1 MYKFWTKKEIE
12 LLKQSYPISKQ
23 EAFDLFPNRTWDAI
37 QKKANR
43 LGLTKTYGY
52 QFDNVKQAVLHVLQQ
67 VKVPIL
73 DKKLIKCVQPLVG
86 EKVRKATLRTAI
98 SQLGSQGYDIKE
110 IIRGNERRYILVRSA
125 DITTKDYYNI
135 LGKIK
140 TPCILSSCWH
150 IGSVGFS
157 EQALYQMIEDVE
169 NIGIKDVVVVGDML
183 QGKGVHRLELSD
195 LLVPSI
201 DQQVQLA
208 VDYLTDFPKG
218 VQFHL
223 TIGNHEQKLKGDVQ
237 VGYDALKDISCRLP
251 NVNYYGSTAKLQVDD
266 DYDALLMHTK
276 GGLTYSAS
284 YRLERIWGELIERP
298 KLLVAGH
305 LHKLM
310 VLSKPPNNHL
320 VFCGTLQRES
330 SYLLWK
336 GITAQVGWI
345 ILNSVNNESISFEI
359 RTPKVY

>member
-1 MYKFWTKKEIE
+1 MYKIWTKQEE
-12 LLKQSYPISKQ
+12 NLLKTAYPLSEQ
-23 EAFDLFPNRTWDAI
+23 DAFGMFPERTWNSI
-37 QKKANR
+37 RKKACRMN
-43 LGLTKTYGY
+43 LTKTYGY
-52 QFDNVKQAVLHVLQQ
+52 QFDDIEQAVLHVLQQ
-67 VKVPIL
+67 IKVPIL
-73 DKKLIKCVQPLVG
+73 DKELIKCAQPLVNG
-86 EKVRKATLRTAI
+86 KVRKTTLRTVI
-98 SQLGSQGYDIKE
+98 SELKLQGYDIKE
-110 IIRGNERRYILVRSA
+110 IIRGSERRYILVRNA
-125 DITTKDYYNI
+125 DVTTEDYYNI
-135 LGKIK
+135 LGSIK

-169 NIGIKDVVVVGDML
+169 NIGIKDVVVVGDVL

-208 VDYLTDFPKG
+208 VDYFTDFPKG
-218 VQFHL
+218 TQFHL

-237 VGYDALKDISCRLP
+237 VGYDVLKDISCRLP
-251 NVNYYGSTAKLQVDD
+251 NVNYYGSTAKLKVDD

-320 VFCGTLQRES
+320 MFCGTLQRES

-336 GITAQVGWI
+336 GITAQVGWL
-345 ILNSVNNESISFEI
+345 ILHEVTDENISFEI
-359 RTPKVY
+359 RTPRVY

>member
-1 MYKFWTKKEIE
+1 MSKPWSNEEKK
-12 LLKQSYPISKQ
+12 LLKSVYPSNNNDFYSLFPGRTQ
-23 EAFDLFPNRTWDAI
+23 EAVRRKISRMNLIKERE
-37 QKKANR
+37 
-43 LGLTKTYGY
+43 Y
-52 QFDNVKQAVLHVLQQ
+52 QFDLLEDAVLHTLQQ
-67 VKVPIL
+67 IKIPIL
-73 DKKLIKCVQPLVG
+73 DKELIKCMQPLVKQNIKG
-86 EKVRKATLRTAI
+86 FSLREAI
-98 SQLGSQGYDIKE
+98 TKLKGKGYDIKE
-110 IIRGNERRYILVRSA
+110 IIRGSERRYILVRNA
-125 DITTKDYYNI
+125 DEAAEDYYNI

-169 NIGIKDVVVVGDML
+169 NNGIEDVVVVGDVI

-195 LLVPSI
+195 LLVPDI
-201 DQQVQLA
+201 DSQVQLA
-208 VDYLTDFPKG
+208 VDYFNDFPKDT
-218 VQFHL
+218 QFHL
-223 TIGNHEQKLKGDVQ
+223 TIGNHEQKLKGNVQ

-266 DYDALLMHTK
+266 DYNALLMHTK

-320 VFCGTLQRES
+320 MFCGTLQRES

-345 ILNSVNNESISFEI
+345 ILNDVTDENISFEI
-359 RTPKVY
+359 RTPRVY